1 MARLSPGPATGW
13 PSGEGSCRGRGA
25 GHSYGTQGVW
35 GFNTPEYP
43 GGIRGRWNEL
53 TWQEAAALPGA
64 THLGIG
70 RQILTGLP
78 WEERFV
84 NPRVHTHVG
93 PPSLRSLIPGAY
105 GCRAEQRMGAPPT

>member
-70 RQILTGLP
+70 RQILMGLP
-78 WEERFV
+78 WEQFDPHPEWVKPHHSEGSAPAVCR
-84 NPRVHTHVG
+84 R
-93 PPSLRSLIPGAY
+93 RSRWP
-105 GCRAEQRMGAPPT
+105 